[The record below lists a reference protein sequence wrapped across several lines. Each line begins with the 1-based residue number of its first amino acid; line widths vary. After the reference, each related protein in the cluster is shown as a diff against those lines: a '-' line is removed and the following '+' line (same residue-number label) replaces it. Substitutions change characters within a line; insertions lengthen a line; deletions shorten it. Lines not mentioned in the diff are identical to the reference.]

1 MKRIGGEERAVGVVS
16 TRFRAGWILVDVKEL
31 GKHGRFSL

>member
-16 TRFRAGWILVDVKEL
+16 TRFRARWILVDIKEL
-31 GKHGRFSL
+31 CQHGRFSL